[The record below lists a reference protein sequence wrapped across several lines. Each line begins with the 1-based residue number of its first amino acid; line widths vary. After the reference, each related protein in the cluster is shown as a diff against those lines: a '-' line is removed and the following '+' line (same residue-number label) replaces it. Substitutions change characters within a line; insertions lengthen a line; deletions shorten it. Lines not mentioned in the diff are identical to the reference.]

1 MHPPIW
7 TVKAQAGGAGWRAGW
22 RGVRIAMPC
31 LLRNR
36 KHALSGLSRDRA
48 PAWLSAGDPVPASL
62 HNRRADPPMTIL
74 TLLAGLVM
82 LLVGGEVLVRG
93 ASSIAERFGVPHFVV
108 GVVIVGFGT
117 STPELMTSVQAALV
131 GAPGIAVGNIVGSNI
146 ANILL
151 ILGLSAALSPIA
163 VERAVLRRDGA
174 IALAVAVVCLVLAAL
189 DGIDRLTGA
198 LLVAGLVAYLYTT
211 IRHPASAN
219 LAVVDEGAPVPSL
232 WLAAVLTVGGLAVVM
247 LGADLLVTAAIELA
261 RSSGV
266 SESVIGLTIVA
277 VGTSLPELATSLIAA
292 FRKQADIALGNI
304 LGSNIY
310 NVLGI
315 LGTTAL
321 VEPVDMPDDIAS
333 TDVWVMVGATLLLM
347 VFATTGKRIC
357 RLEGAGFLALYGG
370 YIGWL
375 AVG

>member
-1 MHPPIW
+1 M
-7 TVKAQAGGAGWRAGW
+7 TV
-22 RGVRIAMPC
+22 
-31 LLRNR
+31 LL
-36 KHALSGLSRDRA
+36 
-48 PAWLSAGDPVPASL
+48 
-62 HNRRADPPMTIL
+62 
-74 TLLAGLVM
+74 LLAGLVL

-108 GVVIVGFGT
+108 GVVVVGFGT

-163 VERAVLRRDGA
+163 VERAVLRRDGGM
-174 IALAVAVVCLVLAAL
+174 ALLAAVVCLGLAAI

-198 LLVAGLVAYLYTT
+198 LLVAGLVAYIYTT
-211 IRHPASAN
+211 IRYPASTS
-219 LAVVDEGAPVPSL
+219 LVEVDEGAPVPNMG
-232 WLAAVLTVGGLAVVM
+232 LAIALTIAGLAVVM
-247 LGADLLVTAAIELA
+247 LGADLLVTAAIDLA
-261 RSSGV
+261 RNSGV

-277 VGTSLPELATSLIAA
+277 IGTSLPELATSLIAA
-292 FRKQADIALGNI
+292 LRKQADIALGNI

-315 LGTTAL
+315 LGVTAL

-333 TDVWVMVGATLLLM
+333 TDVWVMLAATLLLM
-347 VFATTGKRIC
+347 VFAATGKRIC
-357 RLEGAGFLALYGG
+357 RMEGAGFLALYGG